1 MRPVDLPDARHMLL
15 GCLHCGNRI
24 EQGMAHSN
32 QAKTNQPDPISQNR
46 TRLLARF
53 FRVDEARPD
62 SSVGQAITI
71 DEGR

>member
-1 MRPVDLPDARHMLL
+1 MRPVDLPDARHMLR

-24 EQGMAHSN
+24 ERGMAHSN
-32 QAKTNQPDPISQNR
+32 QAKTNQPEPNEA
-46 TRLLARF
+46 LGKV
-53 FRVDEARPD
+53 FRVDGARPD